1 MRSIAAA
8 LPHTL
13 KSLGI
18 HRRTRAAQ
26 ALWAWPQVVGP
37 LLSGETTAVKLTG
50 GTLWVT
56 ASSTPLAHQLRLE
69 QPELIERINAMI
81 GAPAVKEI
89 RFLQAGVRR

>member
-1 MRSIAAA
+1 MRSIGTA

-26 ALWAWPQVVGP
+26 ALWAWPQVVGSP
-37 LLSGETTAVKLTG
+37 LSSETAAVKLTG

-69 QPELIERINAMI
+69 QPRLIERINAMI
-81 GAPAVKEI
+81 GAPVVKEI
-89 RFLQAGVRR
+89 RFLQAGQRR